1 MFIINIEK
9 FVLHFGENY
18 LKFEENIN
26 GWLRLL
32 ILLYADDM
40 VAFANTLHELQEG
53 INAIEKYCKLWK
65 LTVINVK
72 TKVIVVRKRN
82 YGILHKFYYSNQLEI
97 QNFLST
103 LGYYFIPIESSPLVL
118 IINVNKV

>member
-1 MFIINIEK
+1 MFINDIEQ
-9 FVLHFGENY
+9 FVLHSGVNY

-65 LTVINVK
+65 LTVNNVK
-72 TKVIVVRKRN
+72 TKVIVVRKRI
-82 YGILHKFYYSNQLEI
+82 YGILPKFYYSNQLEI
-97 QNFLST
+97 QDFSST